1 MARPIRNTPNLYGK
15 DAERFLAEISKLPSV
30 EERMREC
37 QRIKK
42 NIGDF
47 LSLISQRGRKA

>member
-30 EERMREC
+30 EERMRER

-42 NIGDF
+42 NVGDF